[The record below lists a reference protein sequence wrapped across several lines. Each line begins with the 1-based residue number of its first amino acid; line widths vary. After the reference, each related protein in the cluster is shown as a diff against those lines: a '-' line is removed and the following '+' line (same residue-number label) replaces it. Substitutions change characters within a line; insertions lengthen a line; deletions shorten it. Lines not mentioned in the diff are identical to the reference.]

1 MNKIYKKFKSYN
13 DQLKIQ
19 TRILRTT
26 ITQNKNLIQNYT
38 FINKKKMYEIYSII
52 IKRKIFCDNEKISI
66 NFYSEILSGIPIQ
79 IFGC

>member
-26 ITQNKNLIQNYT
+26 ITQNKNLI
-38 FINKKKMYEIYSII
+38 
-52 IKRKIFCDNEKISI
+52 
-66 NFYSEILSGIPIQ
+66 
-79 IFGC
+79 

>member
-1 MNKIYKKFKSYN
+1 
-13 DQLKIQ
+13 
-19 TRILRTT
+19 
-26 ITQNKNLIQNYT
+26 
-38 FINKKKMYEIYSII
+38 MYEIYSII